1 MLAIFERHHDEILRQ
16 CSSACETF
24 IFHCELMLTAY
35 ILVQF
40 RTQMVNIIRKIYGL
54 LHPFSSELFTG
65 LTWLVRFFPEVSR
78 NAYSTEAESHQN
90 QKTISLTC
98 TICHRFHSDDDI
110 RFIRKLM
117 T

>member
-1 MLAIFERHHDEILRQ
+1 VIPTFAFAYYPMLAIFERHHDEILRQ

-54 LHPFSSELFTG
+54 LHPFSSELFNNTG
-65 LTWLVRFFPEVSR
+65 LTWLGTFFPRSF
-78 NAYSTEAESHQN
+78 
-90 QKTISLTC
+90 QKFLLTR
-98 TICHRFHSDDDI
+98 IKKRFH
-110 RFIRKLM
+110 
-117 T
+117 